1 MAISSNVS
9 NVWYIV
15 MYLNIGRD
23 DDDDY
28 DDGESNNED
37 YYKKSIYT
45 PQHILKRLNKALH

>member
-1 MAISSNVS
+1 
-9 NVWYIV
+9 

-45 PQHILKRLNKALH
+45 PNIFWKG

>member
-1 MAISSNVS
+1 
-9 NVWYIV
+9 